1 MKTSDKAQFPLG
13 SRCQPP
19 KDADLESIEGESDP
33 MHCLFT
39 LTFCVALSYPGIT
52 LAPLACP
59 NAGEVA
65 VQACVTDTSGQTC
78 FDVDGNE
85 AQCAASYFGG

>member
-1 MKTSDKAQFPLG
+1 MN
-13 SRCQPP
+13 
-19 KDADLESIEGESDP
+19 
-33 MHCLFT
+33 CLFT
-39 LTFCVALSYPGIT
+39 LTFCVGLSYPGI
-52 LAPLACP
+52 AIDQGACP

-85 AQCAASYFGG
+85 AQCDASYFGG